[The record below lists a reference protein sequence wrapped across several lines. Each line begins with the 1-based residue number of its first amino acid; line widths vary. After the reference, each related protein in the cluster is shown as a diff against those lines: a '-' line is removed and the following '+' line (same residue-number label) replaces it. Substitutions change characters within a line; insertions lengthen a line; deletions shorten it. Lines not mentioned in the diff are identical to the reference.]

1 MSFYTIFECVI
12 SWVATQKMLVI
23 NVAANQ
29 INNTTSWLAYA
40 SWTWE
45 VLRRNPDYISYYK
58 SLKNKG
64 LETHMIGDDTPLII
78 ASQGYPSAKKM
89 GLLFPADPELG
100 AGLGHAMWHPDV
112 MKSAV
117 RFHVIPRHEVDR
129 RDKPFQLSKFPAHQ
143 THFLDAN
150 GTYHIRFLG
159 RNFWFQMQCDGQ
171 SEINPNAYI
180 GFENNRVENYDRRL
194 KTQGQIYGV
203 YDGSIALDS
212 RLHLPANLTSHQK
225 SMIAYDI
232 QSRGGSLTDIV
243 SALFEAKLIVKNPD
257 EFKDFSYDAKN
268 ALNRAKAFIYGDYLK
283 ILDKQ

>member
-1 MSFYTIFECVI
+1 MSFFAIFKCII
-12 SWVATQKMLVI
+12 SWVATQEVLVI
-23 NVAANQ
+23 NVAANH
-29 INNTTSWLAYA
+29 IHNTTSWLAYA

-64 LETHMIGDDTPLII
+64 LETHMIGDNTPLII

-100 AGLGHAMWHPDV
+100 AGLGQAMWHPDV

-129 RDKPFQLSKFPAHQ
+129 RDKPFQLSKFPARQ

-150 GTYHIRFLG
+150 GTYHIRLMG
-159 RNFWFQMQCDGQ
+159 ENFWFQLQCDGL
-171 SEINPNAYI
+171 SEIDPNAYI

-194 KTQGQIYGV
+194 KTQGQIYGI
-203 YDGSIALDS
+203 YNGSIALDTPLHVPA
-212 RLHLPANLTSHQK
+212 RLASHQRA
-225 SMIAYDI
+225 MIAYDLSTVGATQKDMAI
-232 QSRGGSLTDIV
+232 AIYGPDFI
-243 SALFEAKLIVKNPD
+243 AKNP
-257 EFKDFSYDAKN
+257 KN
-268 ALNRAKAFIYGDYLK
+268 IENYKQNARNAVIRANAYIYGDYLD